1 MARALLILA
10 IVVALALAASA
21 CASDTD
27 RIVFISDR
35 DGNLEIYSISTSGE
49 DETNLTQSG
58 ADEFAPKLSPDR
70 KSVAFL
76 SGGPDKTALEVIALD
91 GDRERSEVANADTSI
106 YDYHWSPDSHRL
118 AFIIGQGDQ
127 YGVMVASSDGSDII
141 QIASIPSGEVGSWSK
156 DGQLVAFA
164 LRESDG
170 GDERGI
176 YLRNPD
182 GVNEFRLTDS
192 ADFTP
197 RWSPTSDHIAFVS
210 DRDGYMD
217 LYVMEVIDG
226 GATDPIRLTRNEA
239 VEYDI
244 AWSPN
249 GKQIAFVSDEHGNPE
264 IYSAAADGE
273 GVTRLTFNSVVDEQ
287 PAWSKLGRKIAFVSY
302 LDGDA
307 DIFIMDPNGENQR
320 RLTRNDSD
328 DTQPSW

>member
-21 CASDTD
+21 CASDAD

-58 ADEFAPKLSPDR
+58 ADEFAPKFSPDR

-76 SGGPDKTALEVIALD
+76 TGGPGKTALEVIGAD
-91 GDRERSEVANADTSI
+91 GQGRFEVANADTLISNH
-106 YDYHWSPDSHRL
+106 HWSPDGQRI
-118 AFIIGQGDQ
+118 AFLSERGDTKT
-127 YGVMVASSDGSDII
+127 VMVARGDGSDSVPITDL
-141 QIASIPSGEVGSWSK
+141 PGDEVGNWSK

-164 LRESDG
+164 LREDEG

-182 GVNEFRLTDS
+182 GVNEFRLTKS

-197 RWSPTSDHIAFVS
+197 RWSPTSDRIAFVS
-210 DRDGYMD
+210 DRDGHMD
-217 LYVMEVIDG
+217 LYVMEVVDG
-226 GATDPIRLTRNEA
+226 GGDNPIRLTRNA
-239 VEYDI
+239 SVEYDI

>member
-1 MARALLILA
+1 MLALTI
-10 IVVALALAASA
+10 ALALAASA
-21 CASDTD
+21 CGSDGD
-27 RIVFISDR
+27 RIVFTSDR
-35 DGNLEIYSISTSGE
+35 DGNLEIYSISTSSE
-49 DETNLTQSG
+49 NETNLTQSG

-70 KSVAFL
+70 KFVAFL
-76 SGGPDKTALEVIALD
+76 TGGPGKIALEVIGAD
-91 GDRERSEVANADTSI
+91 VQGNFEVANADTLIS
-106 YDYHWSPDSHRL
+106 DPHWSPNSQRL
-118 AFIIGQGDQ
+118 AFLIGQGDQ
-127 YGVMVASSDGSDII
+127 YGVMVANSDGSDTV
-141 QIASIPSGEVGSWSK
+141 QVTSIPSGEVGNWSK
-156 DGQLVAFA
+156 DGQFVVFTS
-164 LRESDG
+164 RDG
-170 GDERGI
+170 DDRGT

-197 RWSPTSDHIAFVS
+197 RWSPTSDRIAFIS

-217 LYVMEVIDG
+217 LYVMEVMDG
-226 GATDPIRLTRNEA
+226 GAADPIRLTRNES

-264 IYSAAADGE
+264 IYSAAPDGE

-287 PAWSKLGRKIAFVSY
+287 PTWSKLGRKIGFVSY

-307 DIFIMDPNGENQR
+307 DIFIMDPDGENQT